1 MGAEWHFCRGMLGL
15 FLLGLISRKA
25 KNTEAVIAT
34 VIGIILILWMTFSP
48 RLDENYVFLK
58 NGLHKNMI
66 IVVGTMGIFLT
77 GTLLTKIRKAQS

>member
-1 MGAEWHFCRGMLGL
+1 MLGL
-15 FLLGLISRKA
+15 FLLGLISRRA

-48 RLDENYVFLK
+48 RLDDSYAFMK

-66 IVVGTMGIFLT
+66 IVVGTLGIFLS
-77 GTLLTKIRKAQS
+77 GLLLTRLKRRSS